1 MGTSQSSP
9 GPGAGVALVPP
20 WADDPIP
27 DITDPADPAPAD
39 DDRTADTTVQSVVDP
54 IAPSRRFA
62 NARSNLTAFA
72 RTGNVQR
79 MRSGVRHYVSTGY
92 GGSANFGRRLGGTGT
107 TARSLSGVLD
117 PTTTES
123 LLDRTLLSGKSAE
136 EVMDAVVEAAR
147 PHDGTQDAESAREAI
162 RDALSDVL
170 ERFNDADLLALTD
183 EQREYAIESFT
194 AHDVY
199 RRFQLDVGKQILD
212 KAPSKAVALTRFK
225 QVRAFIRETV
235 AEAFRKVTDAGA
247 KLSTASVQKTVRMA
261 LGEAL
266 RVFEEYVE

>member
-9 GPGAGVALVPP
+9 GPGAGVLLVPP
-20 WADDPIP
+20 WADDPASDTP
-27 DITDPADPAPAD
+27 DPNDPPLADGGSTTSPTVPAGVDTIAPA
-39 DDRTADTTVQSVVDP
+39 
-54 IAPSRRFA
+54 RRFA
-62 NARSNLTAFA
+62 NARSSLTAFA
-72 RTGNVQR
+72 TTGNVQR

-92 GGSANFGRRLGGTGT
+92 GGSANLSRRLAGTGT
-107 TARSLSGVLD
+107 TARNLSGVLD
-117 PTTTES
+117 PTAGET
-123 LLDRTLLSGKSAE
+123 LLDRTLLTGKSAE

-162 RDALSDVL
+162 RDALADVL
-170 ERFNDADLLALTD
+170 ERYNDADLLALTD
-183 EQREYAIESFT
+183 EQREYAIECFT

-225 QVRAFIRETV
+225 QVRAYIKETV
-235 AEAFRKVTDAGA
+235 AEGFRKVTDAGA
-247 KLSTASVQKTVRMA
+247 KLSTSSVQKTVRMA
-261 LGEAL
+261 MGEAL